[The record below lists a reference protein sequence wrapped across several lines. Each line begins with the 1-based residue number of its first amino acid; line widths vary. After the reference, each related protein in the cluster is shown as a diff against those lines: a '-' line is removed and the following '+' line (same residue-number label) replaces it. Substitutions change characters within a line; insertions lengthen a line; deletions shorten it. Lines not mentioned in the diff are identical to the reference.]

1 MQFVKNLAPD
11 GLQAKSS
18 DQLCIIR
25 VGLIQAHI
33 FTMSNNTVTNENYKY
48 CLDNDRLLHF
58 EKKRVRLKSAQT
70 LEFLVF
76 ILYSV
81 SCKAS
86 C

>member
-25 VGLIQAHI
+25 VGRIQAHI

-58 EKKRVRLKSAQT
+58 EKKRVRLKSAPNT
-70 LEFLVF
+70 GIPSFYTV
-76 ILYSV
+76 
-81 SCKAS
+81 
-86 C
+86 